1 MDMAIIGNRVRAGV
15 LLTLSLVVLLMP
27 VMYHATPAMAQ
38 ETATVRVSNLGEEES
53 SRNGVDSG
61 QRGACGTRRPVTVVL
76 PPTSDCDAD
85 GAVYTGDGRRLS
97 SRLELTVFGPE
108 GWTTVLDSV
117 KGKVDQPCLSLL
129 MRHH

>member
-1 MDMAIIGNRVRAGV
+1 MRTGESPRSAGV
-15 LLTLSLVVLLMP
+15 
-27 VMYHATPAMAQ
+27 
-38 ETATVRVSNLGEEES
+38 R
-53 SRNGVDSG
+53 SRAAIPGIRQQKR
-61 QRGACGTRRPVTVVL
+61 QRTRLHRKARSGACGTRRPVTVVL

-117 KGKVDQPCLSLL
+117 RGRLTNRAYHS
-129 MRHH
+129 